1 MSIARILVLC
11 TGNSCRSLMAESWLK
26 RLLGDKARVE
36 SAGVRAKGPDP
47 KALQVLEEA
56 GFSTGELKSTAI
68 AELEQQSFDLVL
80 TVCDNARESCP
91 VFPGSPRSLHQA
103 FDDPPALTAGM
114 PDKEALDVYRRVR
127 DEIGEFCKTL
137 SQSREMVYLLGIADT
152 TQDPDALA
160 ADELRDR
167 VRQAYA
173 GALAK
178 TLGGSCC
185 SDGPALS
192 SCCGNSQPADASLA
206 MGYSQEDLA
215 GMDDANLGFG
225 CGNPQA
231 IAELKPGEVVLDL
244 GSGAGF
250 DCFLAARQVGDSGRV
265 IGVDMTPDM
274 ISRARQTAREGG
286 WNNTEFRLGEIEH
299 IPAADNSVD
308 VIMSNCVI
316 NLSPDKAA
324 VFREAWRV
332 LKPGGRLAIS
342 DIVALNALPQTLKE
356 NLDAWCGCVSGA
368 TQMDELGEL
377 MEAAG
382 FQDVLILPRAESR
395 EMISQWFPG
404 SGAEGHVVS
413 AIIKAWKAT

>member
-1 MSIARILVLC
+1 MTKARILVLC

-26 RLLGDKARVE
+26 RLLGDAAHVE
-36 SAGVRAKGPDP
+36 SAGILAKGPDP
-47 KALQVLEEA
+47 LALRVLEEA
-56 GFSTGELKSTAI
+56 GFETKNLASTRV
-68 AELEQQSFDLVL
+68 AEIDQAGIDLVL
-80 TVCDNARESCP
+80 TVCDNARETCP
-91 VFPGSPRSLHQA
+91 VLPGTPKALHHA
-103 FDDPPALTAGM
+103 FDDPPALTRGM
-114 PDKEALDVYRRVR
+114 PEDEAIGVYRRVR

-137 SQSREMVYLLGIADT
+137 SQSREMTYLLGLKADK
-152 TQDPDALA
+152 QDVELLA

-173 GALAK
+173 GALAR

-185 SDGPALS
+185 GDGPAVS

-206 MGYSQEDLA
+206 MGYSQEELA
-215 GMDDANLGFG
+215 GMEDANLGFG

-231 IAELKPGEVVLDL
+231 IAELKSGEVVLDL

-250 DCFLAARQVGDSGRV
+250 DCFLAARQVGDTGRV

-286 WNNTEFRLGEIEH
+286 WANTEFRLGEIEH

-342 DIVALNALPQTLKE
+342 DIVALNALPQELKE

-395 EMISQWFPG
+395 EMIAQWFPG
-404 SGAEGHVVS
+404 SGAEGHVAS
-413 AIIKAWKAT
+413 AIIKARKAE